1 LKNNRNNYKSQR
13 IIRRKYIEFKKA
25 FKRKARVPLYPFL
38 AIQFILEQIKLG
50 YKPSLDRI
58 VFQTDSP
65 LERMLYYAI
74 RCDYKGK
81 IVPQYPLG
89 PYWVD
94 LAIPSRKLALECDG
108 QAYHS
113 SSKMKEH
120 DRKRDAY
127 MKRMGWKVMR
137 FTYQDL
143 LQDQLPI
150 SIQKIYT
157 YMNPKSISKNKK
169 AN

>member
-1 LKNNRNNYKSQR
+1 LKNNRNNYERQR
-13 IIRRKYIEFKKA
+13 IIRRKYIEFKRA
-25 FKRKARVPLYPFL
+25 FKRRVRVPFYPFI

-50 YKPSLDRI
+50 YKPSLDLN

-74 RCDYKGK
+74 RYDYKGK
-81 IVPQYPLG
+81 IVPQHPLG
-89 PYWVD
+89 PYWID
-94 LAIPSRKLALECDG
+94 FAIPSRKLALECDG
-108 QAYHS
+108 LAYHS

-137 FTYQDL
+137 FTYKDL
-143 LQDQLPI
+143 LQDQLST
-150 SIQKIYT
+150 SIQQIHT
-157 YMNPKSISKNKK
+157 YMNPKPISKKKK